1 MWTRL
6 VTADG
11 SVTLVSTAVGE
22 ACHSRSGAWLEARE
36 RYAIPTRLRERACA
50 RAHRGDDRPL
60 RLLDVGTG
68 LGLTIAAALDA
79 LEGTGVRLD
88 VVSLE
93 RDASVLAAAARIGR
107 DAMSVDGAGPAA
119 DLGRSWAPVL
129 EALARAAHHRTDHRT
144 DAGPDST
151 FEPLG
156 ADRGRLRLL
165 LGDGRETIQ
174 RLPARPTF
182 DAVFLDPFSPAADP
196 PLWEREFL
204 AAVAVRMAPGSW
216 LSTYTAALEVRARL
230 ALAGLRVGPGGR
242 VGAKH
247 EGTIAS
253 PDLDPGAFP
262 PRVARK
268 LARRVERLRSQPA
281 ATPKRCSS

>member
-1 MWTRL
+1 MEWTPL
-6 VTADG
+6 VTEDG
-11 SVTLVSTAVGE
+11 SVTLVSTTVGQ

-36 RYAIPTRLRERACA
+36 RYAIPTRLRERALA
-50 RAHRGDDRPL
+50 LSGDDRML

-88 VVSLE
+88 VVTLE
-93 RDASVLAAAARIGR
+93 RDTSVLTAAARIGR
-107 DAMSVDGAGPAA
+107 EAIRGGAAPTA
-119 DLGRSWAPVL
+119 DLDRSWALVL
-129 EALARAAHHRTDHRT
+129 DTLARALA
-144 DAGPDST
+144 AGPDPAS
-151 FEPLG
+151 EPLG

-216 LSTYTAALEVRARL
+216 LSTYCASLEVRARL
-230 ALAGLRVGPGGR
+230 VLAGLRVGPGGM
-242 VGAKH
+242 VGAKR
-247 EGTIAS
+247 EGTLAS
-253 PDLDPGAFP
+253 PDLDPGAFQ

-268 LARRVERLRSQPA
+268 LARRVERIQSRAPV
-281 ATPKRCSS
+281 PGNRCSS